1 MDSFDFGPGEAAKKI
16 YRFGIALGNPE
27 DPLYA
32 IIYAPAE
39 RIAKGYEPKEGDDVD
54 MIFWMQGRI
63 VDEPLTEEEVEAQ
76 AEAAGK

>member
-1 MDSFDFGPGEAAKKI
+1 MKFAPLVMSLLAA
-16 YRFGIALGNPE
+16 
-27 DPLYA
+27 A

-63 VDEPLTEEEVEAQ
+63 ADAEESSGVLSEEDLAAQ
-76 AEAAGK
+76 AEAAVVIPEPNKE